1 MYIGSIEVKT
11 GAAPLIIAEAGTAH
25 GGNLDRA
32 YELISRAKDA
42 GADCIKFQAV
52 YADEIIHR
60 STGMVRLPG
69 GSVDLY
75 KSFKALEQGEEFF
88 NSIKV
93 YAEDRGLLFLCTPFG
108 IKSARILKKLNVK
121 AVKIASPEL
130 NHFPLLRE
138 VASYRVPV
146 ILSTGVSKLCDIEK
160 ALGITGKDTVL
171 LHCVTSYPAPE
182 EDYNL
187 KLIESLNRIFGIVT
201 GVSDHSLDPVLVP
214 VLSAAQGAAVIEKHF
229 TISKSNKGLDDS
241 IALEPDDFKKMTAEV
256 KAVYS
261 RGAEETL
268 SYLERLYGRT
278 KVAEVL
284 GDGVK
289 RLSPAEET
297 NYTTTNRSIH
307 AVKSIRAGDVLS
319 AENIAL
325 LRTEKNLKPGMH
337 PEMFE
342 VVIGRKVVRGIAD
355 GNGIVLDDL
364 LAEREG

>member
-1 MYIGSIEVKT
+1 MYIGSKEVKT
-11 GAAPLIIAEAGTAH
+11 GAVPLIIAEAGTAH

-32 YELISRAKDA
+32 YELISRAEDA

-52 YADEIIHR
+52 FADEIIHH

-69 GSVDLY
+69 GSIDLY
-75 KSFKALEQGEEFF
+75 KSFKALEKDEEFF
-88 NSIKV
+88 KSIKA

-138 VASYRVPV
+138 VAAYHVPV

-160 ALGITGKDTVL
+160 ALKITGKDTVL

-187 KLIESLNRIFGIVT
+187 KLIENLNRIFGIVT
-201 GVSDHSLDPVLVP
+201 GVSDHSPDPVLVP
-214 VLSAAQGAAVIEKHF
+214 VLSAVQGAAVIEKHF
-229 TISKSNKGLDDS
+229 TISRSNKGLDDS
-241 IALEPDDFKKMTAEV
+241 IALEPDDFKKMVEEV

-268 SYLERLYGRT
+268 LYLEKLYGRT

-284 GDGVK
+284 GDGIK
-289 RLSPAEET
+289 RLSPAEEN
-297 NYTTTNRSIH
+297 NYITTNRSIH
-307 AVKSIRAGDVLS
+307 AVKSIKAGDVLS

-337 PEMFE
+337 PEMLD
-342 VVIGRKVVRGIAD
+342 VIIGRRAARDIAD
-355 GNGIVLDDL
+355 GSGIVPDDL
-364 LAEREG
+364 LSERDG